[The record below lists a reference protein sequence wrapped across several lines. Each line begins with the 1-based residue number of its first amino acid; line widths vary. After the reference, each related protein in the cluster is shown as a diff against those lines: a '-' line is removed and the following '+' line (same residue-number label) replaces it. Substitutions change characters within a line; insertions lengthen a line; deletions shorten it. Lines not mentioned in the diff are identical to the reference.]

1 MARFCGQ
8 RVVVGC
14 VKCRWEKVQKSQ
26 NTADVL
32 HGSPIAV
39 TKSLSTCPTHR
50 RVRRING
57 YQEYHH
63 YKEGLT
69 AEANDKSESIA
80 GMMSLFLGL
89 TLLLRFVTDVLSD
102 PYLKD
107 YVLEEAD
114 PRTAARLSEALIVL
128 SVVRKVSKFFFPRD
142 RP

>member
-1 MARFCGQ
+1 MI
-8 RVVVGC
+8 GC
-14 VKCRWEKVQKSQ
+14 VKCRRGGGRRSKNPK
-26 NTADVL
+26 TL
-32 HGSPIAV
+32 RTYFIGSPHSCGKV
-39 TKSLSTCPTHR
+39 FVNLPTHR

-57 YQEYHH
+57 YREYHH

-128 SVVRKVSKFFFPRD
+128 SVVRKVSKFFFQGTVHK
-142 RP
+142 

>member
-1 MARFCGQ
+1 MGRGSKNPKTLRTYFI
-8 RVVVGC
+8 
-14 VKCRWEKVQKSQ
+14 
-26 NTADVL
+26 
-32 HGSPIAV
+32 GSPHSCGKV
-39 TKSLSTCPTHR
+39 FVNLPTHR

-57 YQEYHH
+57 YREYHH

-69 AEANDKSESIA
+69 GEGNDKSESIA

-128 SVVRKVSKFFFPRD
+128 SVVRKVSKFFFQGTVHK
-142 RP
+142 